1 MATTTKLS
9 ELTGDYILDTAR
21 TRIGFVA
28 RAITKVRGQFDEFE
42 GAAHLDGGDPSTSS
56 AQLTIQAKSIQTRN
70 RRRDDHLRD
79 RFLDSGD
86 HPAITFTSAKV
97 EQVGQ
102 TSFKVT
108 GDLAIRGVTK
118 PVTVGFKLTGTEND
132 PEGNLRVGFE
142 GQVTINRKDWG
153 VGWNAALEGGGV
165 LVSNKVT
172 LELDIAA
179 VRGGRTVLTKQGRPA
194 AGR

>member
-1 MATTTKLS
+1 MAATTKLS
-9 ELTGDYILDTAR
+9 ELTGDYVLDTAR

-42 GAAHLDGGDPSTSS
+42 GTAHLDGSDPSKSS
-56 AQLTIQAKSIQTRN
+56 AQLTIQATSIQTRN

-79 RFLDSGD
+79 RFLDTGD

-102 TSFKVT
+102 ASFKVT
-108 GDLAIRGVTK
+108 GDLAVHGVTN
-118 PVTVGFKLTGTEND
+118 PVTVDFKLTGTEND

-142 GQVTINRKDWG
+142 GTVTINRTDWG
-153 VGWNAALEGGGV
+153 VSWNAALEGGGV
-165 LVSNKVT
+165 FVSNKVT

-179 VRGGRTVLTKQGRPA
+179 IRGERAVLTKQDRQA
-194 AGR
+194 SE